1 MKEVYLVRH
10 AKSSWDDMSL
20 SDHDRPLNKR
30 GKRDAPKMAAY
41 LKDSIDSIDVIVSS
55 SAKRAL
61 RTAREFE
68 SAFEDEV
75 EELVIERDLYHAS
88 REEILRVIS
97 EINDRYNRALVFG
110 HNPGFTT
117 FANLFSSI
125 YIDNVPTTG
134 IVGLKFDVNN
144 WNEVSEANGNIFL
157 FTYPKKL
164 Y

>member
-1 MKEVYLVRH
+1 MKEVYLIRH
-10 AKSSWDDMSL
+10 AKSSWDDSSL
-20 SDHDRPLNKR
+20 ADHDRPLNKR
-30 GKRDAPKMAAY
+30 GRRDAPKMATY
-41 LKDSIDSIDVIVSS
+41 LKDSIGSVDVIVSS
-55 SAKRAL
+55 SAKRAQL
-61 RTAREFE
+61 TAKEFE
-68 SAFEDEV
+68 LAFEDSL
-75 EELVIERDLYHAS
+75 EEFVTERDLYHAS

-97 EINDRYNRALVFG
+97 QIDDRYDKALVFG

-134 IVGLKFDVNN
+134 IVGFKFAVNN
-144 WNEVSEANGNIFL
+144 WNEVSESNGNIFL